1 MRTILRPSGDQYF
14 WKDAIRDL
22 VVVVAGILAALWLES
37 WWQDQQDQIEERQI
51 LTSLKEEFQ
60 ANQVQLKDRIE
71 TWTRARS
78 RQVELHALMG
88 GEINEESIAEFRSIY
103 RRSTGNGGRFFFDPR
118 QGQLTS
124 VINSGKLGLISSPEL
139 RSLIADW
146 PALIADHD
154 FDQKLWIQMYLGP
167 FGQLEMQHFKA
178 WPDSR
183 FDYPTGELMQNGF
196 YDNMLDTNAGILS
209 LMIGEGGEIDTATDK
224 IVELIDAE
232 LGED

>member
-103 RRSTGNGGRFFFDPR
+103 RRYTGNGGRFFFDPR

-146 PALIADHD
+146 PALIADHEIR
-154 FDQKLWIQMYLGP
+154 LVCA
-167 FGQLEMQHFKA
+167 A
-178 WPDSR
+178 W
-183 FDYPTGELMQNGF
+183 
-196 YDNMLDTNAGILS
+196 
-209 LMIGEGGEIDTATDK
+209 
-224 IVELIDAE
+224 
-232 LGED
+232 